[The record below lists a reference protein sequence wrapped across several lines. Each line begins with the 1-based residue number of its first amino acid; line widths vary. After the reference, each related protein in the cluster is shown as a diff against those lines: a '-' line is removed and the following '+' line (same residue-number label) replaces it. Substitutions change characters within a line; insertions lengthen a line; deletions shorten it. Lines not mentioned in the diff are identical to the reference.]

1 VSAPDTHERTDV
13 TVSAETWQQVED
25 RLAGAP
31 AGPRVGRSMVR
42 RIVLIAVAVAVV
54 AGAAAGWLGADYLPG
69 LDLPQAGADL
79 PDWTFFV
86 ILPLMIAGPV
96 CWVTAFVRGGG
107 RFQSAISEPTLGLP
121 RADRRRI
128 GRMTRGQQ
136 PADPRHRTA
145 LIALADRRLSQSTSE
160 FWLALGWTPFAFA
173 QLLLNWPTWFGL
185 LYALLTVFF
194 LATLLRIVRK
204 RRQWRA
210 FLQQTEPRAG
220 TEPTPAS

>member
-1 VSAPDTHERTDV
+1 MSVPDAQDAPAA
-13 TVSAETWQQVED
+13 TVSDETWQQVED

-31 AGPRVGRSMVR
+31 AGPRVRRSMVR
-42 RIVLIAVAVAVV
+42 RIIVIGVAVV
-54 AGAAAGWLGADYLPG
+54 AAATAGWLGASYLPG

-96 CWVTAFVRGGG
+96 CWVTAIVRGGG
-107 RFQSAISEPTLGLP
+107 QFQSALSDPMLGLP

-128 GRMTRGQQ
+128 ERMARGQQ
-136 PADPRHRTA
+136 PADPQHRTA
-145 LIALADRRLSQSTSE
+145 LVALAGRRLGQSTSA

-173 QLLLNWPTWFGL
+173 QFLLNWATLFGL

-194 LATLLRIVRK
+194 LAMLLWTVSKRK
-204 RRQWRA
+204 QWRA
-210 FLQQTEPRAG
+210 FLQETEPRAG
-220 TEPTPAS
+220 GEPAPAS